1 MLIPLDMKF
10 LLNLF
15 ILCSL
20 NFSIAQDTIN
30 CLSVISNEE
39 EYSLLKGNPNTSKF
53 GEVDA
58 VKVLYD
64 LQNDSIY
71 FINSNIYDYHV
82 SFCMNYLGYT
92 ENSWKFNY
100 NNYTTTDHRD
110 YLMGTINRFYNEN
123 IYTLE
128 FSVADNINSQQII
141 KFYSQIMKHFHLSK
155 ELKLF
160 INTNRM
166 QSISNRLH
174 NIQTISASDIYKGQ
188 SLQILN
194 QKESYGK
201 LLFINASQMES
212 TEIDSKDIVVIK
224 GTPKDLPPVAGVIT
238 TDFQTPLSHITIL
251 CQNRGTPVIALKK
264 AWTDSLLRS
273 LEDQPVYFKVY
284 KDSFKIIQSNVEL
297 VESYWLAKRKAI
309 KKITL
314 YIDTSIQSI
323 LPIELVNKNSIN
335 IVGGKAANFGEL
347 SKLVKELNLSSKT
360 PEGAFVI
367 PFHYYIEHLK
377 QSNIQVYIN
386 DFLQANGQGID
397 DKSIREFLSSVQQ
410 KIINTEIN
418 SKLIQDVEKEV
429 SKSGFTRIRFRSSTN
444 AEDLNGFNG
453 AGLYDSKTGI
463 SGNDQKSFAH
473 AIKKVWAS
481 AWNYKAFMER
491 QYFGIDQ
498 ASIAMGI
505 LCHRSFPNEKANG
518 VVITKNL
525 YRDNYRGFVIN
536 VQFGETS
543 VVNPPEGT
551 TCEQM
556 ICYSDKN
563 DSFYGKKNIVEYLSY
578 SSLLPDNT
586 QRVLTT
592 HEVTLLTQEISRIK
606 KAYYDKFYKESSTDT
621 YYNYGLDLEF
631 KVYGPNRQLYIKQV
645 RPFKN

>member
-1 MLIPLDMKF
+1 MKL

-15 ILCSL
+15 VLLTL
-20 NFSIAQDTIN
+20 NLSYAQDTID
-30 CLSVISNEE
+30 CLSIISNEE
-39 EYSLLKGNPNTSKF
+39 EYALLKGRPNTSKF

-58 VKVLYD
+58 VKVICD

-71 FINSNIYDYHV
+71 FINSNLYDYHV
-82 SFCMNYLGYT
+82 SFCMSYLGYT
-92 ENSWKFNY
+92 DNSWKFNY
-100 NNYTTTDHRD
+100 NNYTTTDKRD
-110 YLMGTINRFYNEN
+110 FLMGTINRFYNED

-128 FSVADNINSQQII
+128 FSVADNINSHQIT
-141 KFYSQIMKHFHLSK
+141 KFYNQILKHFLIAK
-155 ELKLF
+155 DVKLF

-166 QSISNRLH
+166 QSISNKLH
-174 NIQTISASDIYKGQ
+174 NIQTINASEIYKGQ

-201 LLFINASQMES
+201 LIFLNANQMES
-212 TEIDSKDIVVIK
+212 AMIDSKDIVVIK

-251 CQNRGTPVIALKK
+251 CQNRGTPIIALKK
-264 AWTDSLLRS
+264 AWTDTLLRS
-273 LEDQPVYFKVY
+273 LQNQAVYFKVQ
-284 KDSFKIIQSNVEL
+284 KDSFKIVKSNFEVL
-297 VESYWLAKRKAI
+297 ESYWLAKRKGI

-314 YIDTSIQSI
+314 YTDTTIKTI

-347 SKLVKELNLSSKT
+347 EKLVKELQLSSKT
-360 PEGAFVI
+360 PEGAFAI
-367 PFHYYIEHLK
+367 PFHFYIEHLK
-377 QSNIQVYIN
+377 QNNIQAYIN
-386 DFLQANGQGID
+386 DFLKTNGQGID
-397 DKSIREFLSSVQQ
+397 DKSIREFLSTVQQ
-410 KIINTEIN
+410 RIMNAEIN
-418 SKLIQDVEKEV
+418 SKLIKDVEKTV
-429 SKSGFTRIRFRSSTN
+429 SKNGFNRIRFRSSTN
-444 AEDLNGFNG
+444 AEDLDGFNG

-463 SGNDQKSFAH
+463 MDNDKKSFSL

-498 ASIAMGI
+498 KSIAMGI
-505 LCHRSFPNEKANG
+505 LCHRSFPDEKANG

-525 YRDNYRGFVIN
+525 YRNNYRGFVIN
-536 VQFGETS
+536 VQLGETS
-543 VVNPPEGT
+543 VVNPPDGI
-551 TCEQM
+551 TCEQL

-578 SSLLPDNT
+578 SSILPDSMK
-586 QRVLTT
+586 QVLTT
-592 HEVTLLTQEISRIK
+592 KEVTLLTQEISKIK
-606 KAYYDKFYKESSTDT
+606 KSYYDKFHNESSTTT

-631 KVYGPNRQLYIKQV
+631 KIYGPQRQLYLKQI

>member
-1 MLIPLDMKF
+1 MKL

-15 ILCSL
+15 VLLTL
-20 NFSIAQDTIN
+20 NLSYAQDTID
-30 CLSVISNEE
+30 CLSIISNEE
-39 EYSLLKGNPNTSKF
+39 EYALLKGRPNTSKF

-58 VKVLYD
+58 VKVICD

-71 FINSNIYDYHV
+71 FINSNLYDYHV
-82 SFCMNYLGYT
+82 SFCMSYLGYT
-92 ENSWKFNY
+92 DNSWKFNY
-100 NNYTTTDHRD
+100 NNYTTTDKRD
-110 YLMGTINRFYNEN
+110 FLMGTINRFYNED

-128 FSVADNINSQQII
+128 FSVADNINSHQIT
-141 KFYSQIMKHFHLSK
+141 KFYNQILKHFLIAK
-155 ELKLF
+155 DVKLF

-166 QSISNRLH
+166 QSISNKLH
-174 NIQTISASDIYKGQ
+174 NIQTINASEIYKGQ

-201 LLFINASQMES
+201 LIFLNANQMES
-212 TEIDSKDIVVIK
+212 AKIDSKDIVVIK

-251 CQNRGTPVIALKK
+251 CQNRGTPIIALKK
-264 AWTDSLLRS
+264 AWTDTLLRS
-273 LEDQPVYFKVY
+273 LENQAVYFKVQ
-284 KDSFKIIQSNVEL
+284 KDSFKIVKSNFEVL
-297 VESYWLAKRKAI
+297 ESYWLAKRKGI

-314 YIDTSIQSI
+314 YTDTTIKTI

-347 SKLVKELNLSSKT
+347 EKLVKELQLSSKT
-360 PEGAFVI
+360 PEGAFAI
-367 PFHYYIEHLK
+367 PFHFYIEHLK
-377 QSNIQVYIN
+377 QNNIQAYIN
-386 DFLQANGQGID
+386 DFLKTNGQGID
-397 DKSIREFLSSVQQ
+397 DKSIREFLSTVQQ
-410 KIINTEIN
+410 RIMNAEIN
-418 SKLIQDVEKEV
+418 SKLIKDVEKTV
-429 SKSGFTRIRFRSSTN
+429 SKNGFNRIRFRSSTN
-444 AEDLNGFNG
+444 AEDIDGFNG

-463 SGNDQKSFAH
+463 MDNDKKSFSL

-498 ASIAMGI
+498 KSIAMGI
-505 LCHRSFPNEKANG
+505 LCHRSFPDEKANG

-525 YRDNYRGFVIN
+525 YRNNYRGFVIN
-536 VQFGETS
+536 VQLGETS
-543 VVNPPEGT
+543 VVNPPDGV
-551 TCEQM
+551 TCEQL

-578 SSLLPDNT
+578 SSILPDSMK
-586 QRVLTT
+586 QVLTT
-592 HEVTLLTQEISRIK
+592 KEVTLLTQEISKIK
-606 KAYYDKFYKESSTDT
+606 KSYYDKFHNESSTTT

-631 KVYGPNRQLYIKQV
+631 KIYGPKRQIYIKQI

>member
-1 MLIPLDMKF
+1 MKL

-15 ILCSL
+15 VLLTL
-20 NFSIAQDTIN
+20 NLSYAQDTID
-30 CLSVISNEE
+30 CLSIISNEE
-39 EYSLLKGNPNTSKF
+39 EYALLKGRPNTSKF

-58 VKVLYD
+58 VKVICD

-71 FINSNIYDYHV
+71 FINSNLYDYHV
-82 SFCMNYLGYT
+82 SFCMSYLGYT
-92 ENSWKFNY
+92 DNSWKFNY
-100 NNYTTTDHRD
+100 NNYTTTDKRD
-110 YLMGTINRFYNEN
+110 FLMGTINRFYNED

-128 FSVADNINSQQII
+128 FSVADNINSHQIT
-141 KFYSQIMKHFHLSK
+141 KFYNQILKHFLIAK
-155 ELKLF
+155 DVKLF

-166 QSISNRLH
+166 QSISNKLH
-174 NIQTISASDIYKGQ
+174 NIQTINASEIYKGQ

-201 LLFINASQMES
+201 LIFLNANQMES
-212 TEIDSKDIVVIK
+212 AKIDSKDIVVIK

-251 CQNRGTPVIALKK
+251 CQNRGTPIIALKK
-264 AWTDSLLRS
+264 AWTDTLLRS
-273 LEDQPVYFKVY
+273 LENQAVYFKVQ
-284 KDSFKIIQSNVEL
+284 KDSFKIVKSNFEVL
-297 VESYWLAKRKAI
+297 ESYWLAKRKGI

-314 YIDTSIQSI
+314 YTDTTIKTI

-347 SKLVKELNLSSKT
+347 EKLVKKLQLSSKT
-360 PEGAFVI
+360 PEGAFAI
-367 PFHYYIEHLK
+367 PFHFYIEHLK
-377 QSNIQVYIN
+377 QNNIQAYIN
-386 DFLQANGQGID
+386 DFLKTNGQGID
-397 DKSIREFLSSVQQ
+397 DKSIREFLSTVQQ
-410 KIINTEIN
+410 RIMNAEIN
-418 SKLIQDVEKEV
+418 SELIKDVEKTV
-429 SKSGFTRIRFRSSTN
+429 SKNGFNRIRFRSSTN
-444 AEDLNGFNG
+444 AEDIDGFNG

-463 SGNDQKSFAH
+463 MDNDKKSFSL

-498 ASIAMGI
+498 KSIAMGI
-505 LCHRSFPNEKANG
+505 LCHRSFPDEKANG

-525 YRDNYRGFVIN
+525 YRNNYRGFVIN
-536 VQFGETS
+536 VQLGETS
-543 VVNPPEGT
+543 VVNPPDGV
-551 TCEQM
+551 TCEQL

-578 SSLLPDNT
+578 SSILPDSMK
-586 QRVLTT
+586 QVLTT
-592 HEVTLLTQEISRIK
+592 KEVTLLTQEISKIK
-606 KAYYDKFYKESSTDT
+606 KSYYDKFHNESSTTT

-631 KVYGPNRQLYIKQV
+631 KIYGPKRQIYIKQI

>member
-1 MLIPLDMKF
+1 MKL

-15 ILCSL
+15 VLLTL
-20 NFSIAQDTIN
+20 NLSYAQDTID
-30 CLSVISNEE
+30 CLSIISNEE
-39 EYSLLKGNPNTSKF
+39 EYALLKGRPNTSKF

-58 VKVLYD
+58 VKVICD

-71 FINSNIYDYHV
+71 FINSNLYDYHV
-82 SFCMNYLGYT
+82 SFCMSYLGYT
-92 ENSWKFNY
+92 DNSWKFNY
-100 NNYTTTDHRD
+100 NNYTTTDKRD
-110 YLMGTINRFYNEN
+110 FLMGTINRFYNED

-128 FSVADNINSQQII
+128 FSVADNINSHQIT
-141 KFYSQIMKHFHLSK
+141 KFYNQILKHFLIAK
-155 ELKLF
+155 DVKLF

-166 QSISNRLH
+166 QSISNKLH
-174 NIQTISASDIYKGQ
+174 NIQTINASEIYKGQ

-201 LLFINASQMES
+201 LIFLNANQMES
-212 TEIDSKDIVVIK
+212 AKIDSKDIVVIK

-251 CQNRGTPVIALKK
+251 CQNRGTPIIALKK
-264 AWTDSLLRS
+264 AWTDTLLRS
-273 LEDQPVYFKVY
+273 LENQAVYFKVQ
-284 KDSFKIIQSNVEL
+284 KDSFKIVKSNFEVL
-297 VESYWLAKRKAI
+297 ESYWLAKRKGI

-314 YIDTSIQSI
+314 YTDTTIKTI

-347 SKLVKELNLSSKT
+347 EKLVKELQLSSKT
-360 PEGAFVI
+360 PEGAFAI

-377 QSNIQVYIN
+377 QNNIQAYIN
-386 DFLQANGQGID
+386 DFLKTNGQGID
-397 DKSIREFLSSVQQ
+397 DKSIREFLSTVQQ
-410 KIINTEIN
+410 RIMNAEIN
-418 SKLIQDVEKEV
+418 SKLIKDVEKTV
-429 SKSGFTRIRFRSSTN
+429 SKNGFNRIRFRSSTN
-444 AEDLNGFNG
+444 AEDIDGFNG

-463 SGNDQKSFAH
+463 MDNDKKSFSL

-498 ASIAMGI
+498 KSIAMGI
-505 LCHRSFPNEKANG
+505 LCHRSFPDEKANG

-525 YRDNYRGFVIN
+525 YRNNYRGFVIN
-536 VQFGETS
+536 VQLGETS
-543 VVNPPEGT
+543 VVNPPDGV
-551 TCEQM
+551 TCEQL

-578 SSLLPDNT
+578 SSILPDSMK
-586 QRVLTT
+586 QVLTT
-592 HEVTLLTQEISRIK
+592 KEVTLLTQEISKIK
-606 KAYYDKFYKESSTDT
+606 KSYYDKFHNESSTTT

-631 KVYGPNRQLYIKQV
+631 KIYGPKRQIYIKQI

>member
-1 MLIPLDMKF
+1 MKL

-15 ILCSL
+15 VLLTL
-20 NFSIAQDTIN
+20 NLSVAQDTIN
-30 CLSVISNEE
+30 CLSFISNEE

-71 FINSNIYDYHV
+71 FINSNLYDYHV
-82 SFCMNYLGYT
+82 SFCMSYLGYT
-92 ENSWKFNY
+92 DNSWKFNY
-100 NNYTTTDHRD
+100 NNYTTTDKRD
-110 YLMGTINRFYNEN
+110 YLMGTINRFYNED

-128 FSVADNINSQQII
+128 FSVADNINNDQIT
-141 KFYSQIMKHFHLSK
+141 KFYSQIMKHFLIAK
-155 ELKLF
+155 DLKLF

-166 QSISNRLH
+166 QSISNKLH
-174 NIQTISASDIYKGQ
+174 NIQTINASEIYKGQ

-194 QKESYGK
+194 QRESYGK
-201 LLFINASQMES
+201 LIFLNANQMES
-212 TEIDSKDIVVIK
+212 AKIDSKDIVVIK

-297 VESYWLAKRKAI
+297 VESYWLAKRKGI

-314 YIDTSIQSI
+314 YIDTTIKTL

-347 SKLVKELNLSSKT
+347 EKLVKELQLSSKT
-360 PEGAFVI
+360 PEGAFAI

-377 QSNIQVYIN
+377 QNNIQVYIN
-386 DFLQANGQGID
+386 DFLKINGQGID
-397 DKSIREFLSSVQQ
+397 DKSIREFLSTVQQ
-410 KIINTEIN
+410 RIMNAEIN
-418 SKLIQDVEKEV
+418 SKLIKDVEKMV
-429 SKSGFTRIRFRSSTN
+429 SKNGFKRIRFRSSTN
-444 AEDLNGFNG
+444 AEDIDGFNG

-463 SGNDQKSFAH
+463 MDNDEKSFAL

-498 ASIAMGI
+498 ESIAMGI
-505 LCHRSFPNEKANG
+505 LCHRSFPDEKANG

-525 YRDNYRGFVIN
+525 YRNNYRGFVIN

-543 VVNPPEGT
+543 VVNPPDGII
-551 TCEQM
+551 CEQM

-563 DSFYGKKNIVEYLSY
+563 DSFYGKKDIVEYLSY
-578 SSLLPDNT
+578 SSILPDSMK
-586 QRVLTT
+586 QVLTT
-592 HEVTLLTQEISRIK
+592 QEVTLLTQEISKIK
-606 KAYYDKFYKESSTDT
+606 KSYYDKFHKESSSTT

-631 KVYGPNRQLYIKQV
+631 KVYGARRQLYLKQI

>member
-1 MLIPLDMKF
+1 MKL

-15 ILCSL
+15 VLLTL
-20 NFSIAQDTIN
+20 NLSYAQDTID
-30 CLSVISNEE
+30 CLSIISNEE
-39 EYSLLKGNPNTSKF
+39 EYALLKGRPNTSKF

-58 VKVLYD
+58 VKVICD

-71 FINSNIYDYHV
+71 FINSNLYDYHV
-82 SFCMNYLGYT
+82 SFCMSYLGYT
-92 ENSWKFNY
+92 DNSWKFNY
-100 NNYTTTDHRD
+100 NNYTTTDKRD
-110 YLMGTINRFYNEN
+110 FLMGTINRFYNED

-128 FSVADNINSQQII
+128 FSVADNINSHQIT
-141 KFYSQIMKHFHLSK
+141 KFYNQILKHFLIAK
-155 ELKLF
+155 DVKLF

-166 QSISNRLH
+166 QSISNKLR
-174 NIQTISASDIYKGQ
+174 NIQTINASEIYKGQ

-201 LLFINASQMES
+201 LIFLNANQMES
-212 TEIDSKDIVVIK
+212 AKIDSKDIVVIK

-251 CQNRGTPVIALKK
+251 CQNRGTPIIALKK
-264 AWTDSLLRS
+264 AWTDTLLRS
-273 LEDQPVYFKVY
+273 LENQAVYFKVQ
-284 KDSFKIIQSNVEL
+284 KDSFKIVKSNFEVL
-297 VESYWLAKRKAI
+297 ESYWLAKRKGI

-314 YIDTSIQSI
+314 YTDTTIKTI

-347 SKLVKELNLSSKT
+347 EKLVKELQLSSKT
-360 PEGAFVI
+360 PEGAFAI
-367 PFHYYIEHLK
+367 PFHFYIEHLK
-377 QSNIQVYIN
+377 QNNIQAYIN
-386 DFLQANGQGID
+386 DFLKTNGQGID
-397 DKSIREFLSSVQQ
+397 DKSIREFLSTVQQ
-410 KIINTEIN
+410 RIMNAEIN
-418 SKLIQDVEKEV
+418 SKLIKDVEKTV
-429 SKSGFTRIRFRSSTN
+429 SKNGFNRIRFRSSTN
-444 AEDLNGFNG
+444 AEDIDGFNG

-463 SGNDQKSFAH
+463 MDNDKKSFSL

-498 ASIAMGI
+498 KSIAMGI
-505 LCHRSFPNEKANG
+505 LCHRSFPDEKANG

-525 YRDNYRGFVIN
+525 YRNNYRGFVIN
-536 VQFGETS
+536 VQLGETS
-543 VVNPPEGT
+543 VVNPPDGV
-551 TCEQM
+551 TCEQL

-578 SSLLPDNT
+578 SSILPDSMK
-586 QRVLTT
+586 QVLTT
-592 HEVTLLTQEISRIK
+592 KEVTLLTQEISKIK
-606 KAYYDKFYKESSTDT
+606 KSYYDKFHNESSTTT

-631 KVYGPNRQLYIKQV
+631 KIYGPKRQIYIKQI

>member
-1 MLIPLDMKF
+1 MKL

-15 ILCSL
+15 VLLTL
-20 NFSIAQDTIN
+20 NLSYAQDTID
-30 CLSVISNEE
+30 CLSIISNEE
-39 EYSLLKGNPNTSKF
+39 EYALLKGRPNTSKF

-58 VKVLYD
+58 VKVICD

-71 FINSNIYDYHV
+71 FINSNLYDYHV
-82 SFCMNYLGYT
+82 SFCMSYLGYT
-92 ENSWKFNY
+92 DNSWKFNY
-100 NNYTTTDHRD
+100 NNYTTTDKRD
-110 YLMGTINRFYNEN
+110 FLMGTINRFYNED

-128 FSVADNINSQQII
+128 FSVADNINSHQIT
-141 KFYSQIMKHFHLSK
+141 KFYNQILKHFLIAK
-155 ELKLF
+155 DVKLF

-166 QSISNRLH
+166 QSISNKLR
-174 NIQTISASDIYKGQ
+174 NIQTINASEIYKGQ

-201 LLFINASQMES
+201 LIFLNANQMES
-212 TEIDSKDIVVIK
+212 AKIDSKDIVVIK

-251 CQNRGTPVIALKK
+251 CQNRGTPIIALKK
-264 AWTDSLLRS
+264 AWTDTLLRS
-273 LEDQPVYFKVY
+273 LENQAVYFKVQ
-284 KDSFKIIQSNVEL
+284 KDSFKIVKSNFEVL
-297 VESYWLAKRKAI
+297 ESYWLAKRKGI

-314 YIDTSIQSI
+314 YTDTTIKTI

-347 SKLVKELNLSSKT
+347 EKLVKELQLSSKT
-360 PEGAFVI
+360 PEGAFAI

-377 QSNIQVYIN
+377 QNNIQAYIN
-386 DFLQANGQGID
+386 DFLKTNGQGID
-397 DKSIREFLSSVQQ
+397 DKSIREFLSTVQQ
-410 KIINTEIN
+410 RIMNAEIN
-418 SKLIQDVEKEV
+418 SKLIKDVEKTV
-429 SKSGFTRIRFRSSTN
+429 SKNGFNRIRFRSSTN
-444 AEDLNGFNG
+444 AEDIDGFNG

-463 SGNDQKSFAH
+463 MDNDKKSFSL

-498 ASIAMGI
+498 KSIAMGI
-505 LCHRSFPNEKANG
+505 LCHRSFPDEKANG

-525 YRDNYRGFVIN
+525 YRNNYRGFVIN
-536 VQFGETS
+536 VQLGETS
-543 VVNPPEGT
+543 VVNPPDGV
-551 TCEQM
+551 TCEQL

-578 SSLLPDNT
+578 SSILPDSMK
-586 QRVLTT
+586 QVLTT
-592 HEVTLLTQEISRIK
+592 KEVTLLTQEISKIK
-606 KAYYDKFYKESSTDT
+606 KSYYDKFHNESSTTT

-631 KVYGPNRQLYIKQV
+631 KIYGPKRQIYIKQI

>member
-1 MLIPLDMKF
+1 MKL

-15 ILCSL
+15 VLLTL
-20 NFSIAQDTIN
+20 NLSYAQDTID
-30 CLSVISNEE
+30 CLSIISNEE
-39 EYSLLKGNPNTSKF
+39 EYALLKGRPNTSKF

-58 VKVLYD
+58 VKVICD

-71 FINSNIYDYHV
+71 FINSNLYDYHV
-82 SFCMNYLGYT
+82 SFCMSYLGYT
-92 ENSWKFNY
+92 DNSWKFNY
-100 NNYTTTDHRD
+100 NNYTTTDKRD
-110 YLMGTINRFYNEN
+110 FLMGTINRFYNED

-128 FSVADNINSQQII
+128 FSVADNINSHQIT
-141 KFYSQIMKHFHLSK
+141 KFYNQILKHFLIAK
-155 ELKLF
+155 DVKLF

-166 QSISNRLH
+166 QSISNKLH
-174 NIQTISASDIYKGQ
+174 NIQTINASEIYKGQ

-201 LLFINASQMES
+201 LIFLNANQMES
-212 TEIDSKDIVVIK
+212 AMIDSKDIVVIK

-251 CQNRGTPVIALKK
+251 CQNRGTPIIALKK
-264 AWTDSLLRS
+264 AWTDTLLRS
-273 LEDQPVYFKVY
+273 LQNQAVYFKVQ
-284 KDSFKIIQSNVEL
+284 KDSFKIVKSNFEVL
-297 VESYWLAKRKAI
+297 ESYWLAKRKGI

-314 YIDTSIQSI
+314 YTDTTIKTI

-347 SKLVKELNLSSKT
+347 EKLVKELQLSSKT
-360 PEGAFVI
+360 PEGAFAI
-367 PFHYYIEHLK
+367 PFHFYIEHLK
-377 QSNIQVYIN
+377 QNNIQAYIN
-386 DFLQANGQGID
+386 DFLKTNGQGID
-397 DKSIREFLSSVQQ
+397 DKSIREFLSTVQQ
-410 KIINTEIN
+410 RIMNAEIN
-418 SKLIQDVEKEV
+418 SKLIKDVEKTV
-429 SKSGFTRIRFRSSTN
+429 SKNGFNRIRFRSSTN
-444 AEDLNGFNG
+444 AEDLDGFNG

-463 SGNDQKSFAH
+463 MDNDKKSFSL

-498 ASIAMGI
+498 KSIAMGI
-505 LCHRSFPNEKANG
+505 LCHRSFPDEKANG

-525 YRDNYRGFVIN
+525 YRNNYRGFVIN
-536 VQFGETS
+536 VQLGETS
-543 VVNPPEGT
+543 VVNPPDGI
-551 TCEQM
+551 TCEQL

-578 SSLLPDNT
+578 SSILPDSMK
-586 QRVLTT
+586 QVLTT
-592 HEVTLLTQEISRIK
+592 KEVTLLTQEISKIK
-606 KAYYDKFYKESSTDT
+606 KSYYEKFHNESSTTT

-631 KVYGPNRQLYIKQV
+631 KIYGPQRQLYLKQI